1 MEKTETAA
9 NTGRAAIDK
18 KTQHIIEIAASF
30 LGIAYS
36 VLLCY
41 LIKTAFFCNI
51 EYTNRILFA
60 VVGAVIAV
68 TVGFLDYFT
77 RRSPVTSILG
87 MINMVLL
94 FPLVMLEW
102 GNWPLIVPTAA
113 VTLFGFFCCH
123 MNETAKTVFGTIF
136 LLLYIIGGI
145 AFYFITNFFF
155 VQTEDTYIAEEAS
168 PSGMFRYYTLDV
180 KNNASG
186 KIVVYIQP
194 NTLDEENGMF
204 RSATTIKKMLHQEI
218 KPTELVCRWDGEDL
232 YINDELYFTESEY
245 AILAPT
251 GVEYLLTGSNWTYTK
266 YDLDYPLSETVN
278 DLMGKVKRMFAERK
292 ETKENNNPDSVTVS
306 IIESETEA
314 EEEDETEAEGDE
326 PEVTAETADS

>member
-9 NTGRAAIDK
+9 NGKMPAMDK
-18 KTQHIIEIAASF
+18 KTQHIIELSLSF
-30 LGIAYS
+30 LGIVYS

-41 LIKTAFFCNI
+41 LIKTAFFCDI

-60 VVGAVIAV
+60 IVGAVIAV

-94 FPLVMLEW
+94 FPLVMFEW
-102 GNWPLIVPTAA
+102 GNWPLIVPAAA

-145 AFYFITNFFF
+145 AFYFVTNFFF
-155 VQTEDTYIAEEAS
+155 VKTENTYIAEEAS

-194 NTLDEENGMF
+194 NTLDKENGMF
-204 RSATTIKKMLHQEI
+204 RSVTTIKKMLHQEI
-218 KPTELVCRWDGEDL
+218 KPTEIVCRWEGEDL
-232 YINDELYFTESEY
+232 YVNDELYFTESEY
-245 AILAPT
+245 AVLAPS
-251 GVEYLLTGSNWTYTK
+251 GVEYLLSGSNWTYTR
-266 YDLDYPLSETVN
+266 YDLDYPLSETIN
-278 DLMGKVKRMFAERK
+278 DLFAKVKNLLAQRK
-292 ETKENNNPDSVTVS
+292 ENKENNNPDSVTVS
-306 IIESETEA
+306 IIESETET
-314 EEEDETEAEGDE
+314 EPDETDE
-326 PEVTAETADS
+326 IDGSTAEINN